1 MYNCK
6 YCGKECKN
14 PNSLRNHERCCKQNP
29 NRFIPQGMLG
39 KTSWSKGLKKEQD
52 IRLKLQ
58 GEKQSKTKKGK
69 PNHPQT
75 EETKLKLRQHA
86 LKQGLGGFNMH
97 RIKYEVNGVQ
107 VDSSY
112 EKVVAESLTENNINW
127 ERAKRFKYKDL
138 TNKVHYYTPDF
149 YLPEY
154 NVYLDPKND
163 YLINNVAFDG
173 RVDFDDAD
181 EVEFEKSFGVLWLGN
196 NRHQHKLGPHC
207 GNLLPQGVP

>member
-6 YCGKECKN
+6 FCGKECKN
-14 PNSLRNHERCCKQNP
+14 LNSLRNHERCCKQNP

-39 KTSWSKGLKKEQD
+39 KTSWNKGLKKEQD

-75 EETKLKLRQHA
+75 EETKLKLRQYA

-97 RIKYEVNGVQ
+97 RIKYEVNGIQ

-112 EKVVAESLTENNINW
+112 EKVVAESLTKNNINW
-127 ERAKRFKYKDL
+127 ERAKRFKYEDL
-138 TNKVHYYTPDF
+138 NNKVHYYTPDF
-149 YLPEY
+149 YLPDY

-163 YLINNVAFDG
+163 YLINNVNPI
-173 RVDFDDAD
+173 
-181 EVEFEKSFGVLWLGN
+181 LGYKDLDKINWVMEQN
-196 NRHQHKLGPHC
+196 NIKVIILDKEHLIWDKLKD
-207 GNLLPQGVP
+207 LLPM